1 MRAVLQRV
9 RCAQVFVDGEVKGKI
24 GAGLLAL
31 VAVHR
36 DDQASDVSWMRRKLI
51 NLRVFDDSEGK
62 LNLSISQVGGEI
74 LAVSQFTLYGDCR
87 KGNRPSYTRS
97 AGPGKARELYRQL
110 VEDLRAAGVPVQ
122 TGVFQ
127 ASMQVELVN
136 DGPVTLMLDSRER
149 L

>member
-9 RCAQVFVDGEVKGKI
+9 RRAQVSVDGEVTGKI
-24 GAGLLAL
+24 GPGLLAL

-36 DDQASDVSWMRRKLI
+36 DDQQSDVSWMRRKLI
-51 NLRVFDDSEGK
+51 NLRFFDDAEGK
-62 LNLSISQVGGEI
+62 LNLSLSQVGGKI

-97 AGPGKARELYRQL
+97 AGPDKAQALYDQL
-110 VEDLRAAGVPVQ
+110 VEDLRAGGVPVE

-136 DGPVTLMLDSRER
+136 DGPVTLMLDSRQR